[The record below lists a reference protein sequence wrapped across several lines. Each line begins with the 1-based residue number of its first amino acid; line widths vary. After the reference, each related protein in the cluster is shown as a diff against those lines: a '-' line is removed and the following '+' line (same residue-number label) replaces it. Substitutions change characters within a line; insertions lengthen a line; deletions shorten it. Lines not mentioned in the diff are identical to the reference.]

1 MPTIDIS
8 QFEDSIVLHFG
19 VDEHTI
25 NAYTLAST
33 LVSMADAAKR
43 ANAAINAGF
52 DIEVV
57 VEALGEGSFRAKLR
71 AIYTKTKDNLF
82 AETTVKAIV
91 FGILANYIYE
101 RTLSKDSDI
110 TVIVEG
116 DKVIVEQGETKVIIP
131 KEVHDA
137 TRQVEK
143 DPNFRGSI
151 SKTFEAV
158 DSDPAI
164 RSFGI
169 VKDME
174 DPPPPVEIP
183 RERFAV
189 LVEELGIPDPRRVV
203 SEEAELQ
210 IIKAILQRSKRK
222 WEFVWR
228 GNIISAP
235 ILDDTFYEEFFAHSI
250 TIAPGD
256 TLLVTLEIVQV
267 LQPDIGIYTNRGYQI
282 AKVHN
287 HVPRPRQTQF
297 KNEES

>member
-19 VDEHTI
+19 ADGHAI

-43 ANAAINAGF
+43 ANAAVNAGF

-57 VEALGEGSFRAKLR
+57 VEALGEGSFRAKLK

-82 AETTVKAIV
+82 SETTVKAIV

-101 RTLSKDSDI
+101 RTLSKDSNI
-110 TVIVEG
+110 TVLVEG
-116 DKVIVEQGETKVIIP
+116 ETVIVEQGETRVIVP

-137 TRQVEK
+137 TRQVER
-143 DPNFRGSI
+143 DSSFRGSV
-151 SKTFEAV
+151 SRTFEAV
-158 DSDPAI
+158 ENDPEV

-169 VKDME
+169 VKDLG
-174 DPPPPVEIP
+174 DPSPPVEIP
-183 RERFAV
+183 RDRFAV
-189 LVEELGIPDPRRVV
+189 LIDELSAPEPRRTIT
-203 SEEAELQ
+203 EEAELQ

-235 ILDDTFYEEFFAHSI
+235 ILDETFYEEFFAHQI

-256 TLLVTLEIVQV
+256 TLKVTLEIAQV
-267 LQPDIGIYTNRGYQI
+267 LQPDIDIYTNRGYQVV
-282 AKVHN
+282 KVHE
-287 HVPRPRQTQF
+287 HVPKPRQTHFDEQ
-297 KNEES
+297 N